1 MNRRTVG
8 ILAVATALLCLL
20 AAGSAAAGT
29 QDRLT
34 EQNNKCRIVV
44 GQIKSDAGQCDGS
57 MAAAIGQ
64 MLSTALAN
72 EDRFIVLAS
81 QEEVAELA
89 GEIELSESGM
99 VEEGRGAERGLMEG
113 ADVMVT
119 GAVTSFEPQAGGG
132 GGLLGAAKSRLG
144 GSVGVSSNTA
154 ECSLDLKLVD
164 IRTRRVIK
172 AFSVEGKSKSWSTD
186 LTGRGWV
193 EDVALG
199 GALGSYSNEP
209 MEKAL
214 RAVLVKAVERIAK
227 DVPQE
232 YYRYTGD
239 GQYTQDYAAGG
250 RSGGGAAAP
259 AAGSGG
265 KAAGGDDDAPLQTAA
280 SGGGAPGARPAA
292 KAAED
297 MALYTRCDFVP
308 GDRTIFIDDLDRE
321 EVGEFPSR
329 WNLIDG
335 VFEVARKGDKGWI
348 LCTDTG
354 NLSPKL
360 PKGPFPEKYTIEMD
374 VYDNGEPHSGH
385 WYTIKL
391 MEGETEAIVFFF
403 GDSQNTRVTVGGD
416 TKSDKALTQRV
427 GKGRHTLRIMATA
440 TTFKCYIDNERV
452 GNVPK
457 VEGVAPDWI
466 KVSMDRW
473 DQADNPMLMSGFRFA
488 AGGKTMRD
496 QLAQDGRIVT
506 HGILFDSGSAVIK
519 AESYKTLADL
529 GELLKGDPGL
539 RLSIEGHTDSQGA
552 DDANLALSLQRAQ
565 SVKDYLGSAF
575 GVAADRLEVKGLG
588 ETKPLGTNDTAEG
601 RANNR
606 RVELVKI

>member
-1 MNRRTVG
+1 MNRRTLG
-8 ILAVATALLCLL
+8 RLAVVTALLGLL
-20 AAGSAAAGT
+20 AAGTAVAGAK
-29 QDRLT
+29 DRLT

-44 GQIKSDAGQCDGS
+44 GQIKSNADQCDWG

-89 GEIELSESGM
+89 GEIELSESGL

-119 GAVTSFEPQAGGG
+119 GAVTSFEPEASGG

-154 ECSLDLKLVD
+154 ECTLDLKLID

-186 LTGRGWV
+186 LTGAGWV

-199 GALGSYSNEP
+199 GALGSYSNQP

-214 RAVLVKAVERIAK
+214 RTVLAKAVERVAK

-239 GQYTQDYAAGG
+239 GQYTQEYAAGG
-250 RSGGGAAAP
+250 GGSGAAP
-259 AAGSGG
+259 AAGG
-265 KAAGGDDDAPLQTAA
+265 AGGDDDAPLRTAA
-280 SGGGAPGARPAA
+280 SGGGASGGRPAG
-292 KAAED
+292 KVAED

-308 GDRTIFIDDLDRE
+308 GDRTIFCDDLDRE

-329 WNLIDG
+329 WNLVDG

-348 LCTDTG
+348 LCSDTG

-360 PKGPFPEKYTIEMD
+360 PAGPFPEKYTIEMD
-374 VYDNGEPHSGH
+374 IYDNGEPHSGH

-403 GDSQNTRVTVGGD
+403 GDSQNTRVTVGGE

-427 GKGRHTLRIMATA
+427 GKGRHTLRIMATS
-440 TTFKCYIDNERV
+440 TTFKCYLDNERV

-457 VEGVAPDWI
+457 VEGVAPDGI
-466 KVSMDRW
+466 RVSMDRW
-473 DQADNPMLMSGFRFA
+473 DQEGNPMLMSGFRFA
-488 AGGKTMRD
+488 AGGKTLRD

-529 GELLKGDPGL
+529 GELLKTDAGL
-539 RLSIEGHTDSQGA
+539 RLSIEGHTDSEGA
-552 DDANLALSLQRAQ
+552 DDANLALSQQRAA

-588 ETKPLGTNDTAEG
+588 ETRPLGTNDTSEG

>member
-8 ILAVATALLCLL
+8 NLVAATALLGLL
-20 AAGSAAAGT
+20 AAGTAVAGAKE
-29 QDRLT
+29 RLT

-44 GQIKSDAGQCDGS
+44 GQIKSNADQCDWG

-89 GEIELSESGM
+89 GEIELGESGL

-119 GAVTSFEPQAGGG
+119 GAVTSFEPEASGG

-154 ECSLDLKLVD
+154 ECTLDLKLID

-186 LTGRGWV
+186 LTGHGWV

-199 GALGSYSNEP
+199 GALGSYSNQP

-214 RAVLVKAVERIAK
+214 RAVLAKAVERVAK

-239 GQYTQDYAAGG
+239 GQYTQEYAAGG
-250 RSGGGAAAP
+250 GGEARGGGAAP
-259 AAGSGG
+259 AAGG
-265 KAAGGDDDAPLQTAA
+265 ARDDDDAPLQTAA
-280 SGGGAPGARPAA
+280 SGGGASAGRPAA

-308 GDRTIFIDDLDRE
+308 GDRTIFIDDLDHE

-329 WNLIDG
+329 WNLVDG
-335 VFEVARKGDKGWI
+335 VFEVARKGETGWI
-348 LCTDTG
+348 LCSDTG
-354 NLSPKL
+354 HLRPEL
-360 PKGPFPEKYTIEMD
+360 PDAPFPERYTIEMD
-374 VYDNGEPHSGH
+374 VFENGEPHRGH
-385 WYTIKL
+385 WYSILL
-391 MEGETEAIVFFF
+391 MEGDDTAIEFFF
-403 GDSQNTRVTVGGD
+403 GDGIRTRVLVDGEE
-416 TKSDKALTQRV
+416 KASKELAHRAR
-427 GKGRHTLRIMATA
+427 KGRHTMRIMATS
-440 TTFKCYIDNERV
+440 TTFKCYLDNERV
-452 GNVPK
+452 GNIPK
-457 VEGVAPDWI
+457 LEGVAPDGI
-466 KVSMDRW
+466 KIRMDRY
-473 DQADNPMLMSGFRFA
+473 DDEDNPMLMAGFRFA
-488 AGGKTMRD
+488 AGGKTLRD

-529 GELLKGDPGL
+529 GELLKAEAGL
-539 RLSIEGHTDSQGA
+539 RLSIEGHTDAEGA
-552 DDANLALSLQRAQ
+552 DDANLALSLQRAA

-575 GVAADRLEVKGLG
+575 GIAADRLEVKGLG
-588 ETKPLGTNDTAEG
+588 ETKPLGTNETAEG

>member
-8 ILAVATALLCLL
+8 SLAAAAVLLGLL
-20 AAGSAAAGT
+20 AAGSVAAGT
-29 QDRLT
+29 KDRLT

-44 GQIKSDAGQCDGS
+44 GTIKSNADQCDHG

-81 QEEVAELA
+81 QDEVAELA
-89 GEIELSESGM
+89 GEIELAESGM
-99 VEEGRGAERGLMEG
+99 VEAGRGAERGLMEG

-119 GAVTSFEPQAGGG
+119 GAVTSFEPEASGG

-154 ECSLDLKLVD
+154 ECTLDLKLVD

-186 LTGRGWV
+186 LTGHGWV

-199 GALGSYSNEP
+199 GALGSYSNQP

-214 RAVLVKAVERIAK
+214 RAVLAKAVERVAK

-239 GQYTQDYAAGG
+239 GQYTQEYAAGG
-250 RSGGGAAAP
+250 GDDARGSGAAP
-259 AAGSGG
+259 AAGGG
-265 KAAGGDDDAPLQTAA
+265 DDDDAPLQTAS
-280 SGGGAPGARPAA
+280 SGGGVSAGRAA
-292 KAAED
+292 GKTAED

-308 GDRTIFIDDLDRE
+308 GDRTIFCDDLDRE

-329 WNLIDG
+329 WNLVDG
-335 VFEVARKGDKGWI
+335 VFEVARKGETGWI

-354 NLSPKL
+354 HLRPEL
-360 PKGPFPEKYTIEMD
+360 PDAPFPERYTIEMD
-374 VYDNGEPHSGH
+374 VFENGEPHRGH
-385 WYTIKL
+385 WFSIML
-391 MEGETEAIVFFF
+391 MEGDDVAIEFFF
-403 GDSQNTRVTVGGD
+403 GDGIRTRVLVDGVE
-416 TKSDKALTQRV
+416 KASKELPHRA
-427 GKGRHTLRIMATA
+427 GKGRHTMRIMATS
-440 TTFKCYIDNERV
+440 TTFKCYLDNERV
-452 GNVPK
+452 GNIPK
-457 VEGVAPDWI
+457 LEGVAPDGI
-466 KVSMDRW
+466 KIRMDRY
-473 DQADNPMLMSGFRFA
+473 DDENNPMLMTGFRFA
-488 AGGKTMRD
+488 AGGKTLRD

-529 GELLKGDPGL
+529 GELLKADAGL
-539 RLSIEGHTDSQGA
+539 RLSIEGHTDSEGA
-552 DDANLALSLQRAQ
+552 DDANRALSLQRAA

-575 GVAADRLEVKGLG
+575 GIAADRLEVKGLG

>member
-8 ILAVATALLCLL
+8 CLAAATALLCLL
-20 AAGSAAAGT
+20 AAGTVAAGAK
-29 QDRLT
+29 DRLT

-44 GQIKSDAGQCDGS
+44 GQIKSNADQCDWS

-89 GEIELSESGM
+89 GEIELSESGL
-99 VEEGRGAERGLMEG
+99 VEAGRGAERGLMEG

-119 GAVTSFEPQAGGG
+119 GAVTSFEPEASGG

-154 ECSLDLKLVD
+154 ECTLDLKLVD

-199 GALGSYSNEP
+199 GALGSYSNQP

-214 RAVLVKAVERIAK
+214 RTVLAKAVERVAK
-227 DVPQE
+227 DVPEE

-239 GQYTQDYAAGG
+239 GQYTQEYAA
-250 RSGGGAAAP
+250 SGGAAAAP
-259 AAGSGG
+259 AAGSAG

-280 SGGGAPGARPAA
+280 AAGGASAGRAAA
-292 KAAED
+292 KSAED

-329 WNLIDG
+329 WNLVDG
-335 VFEVARKGDKGWI
+335 VFEVARKGEAGWI
-348 LCTDTG
+348 LCSDTG

-360 PKGPFPEKYTIEMD
+360 PAAAFPEKYTIEMD

-391 MEGETEAIVFFF
+391 MEGEAEAIVFFF
-403 GDSQNTRVTVGGD
+403 GDSQNTRVTVGGV
-416 TKSDKALTQRV
+416 TKSDKSLERRV
-427 GKGRHTLRIMATA
+427 AKGRHTMRIMATA

-457 VEGVAPDWI
+457 VEGVAPDGI
-466 KVSMDRW
+466 KVALDRW
-473 DQADNPMLMSGFRFA
+473 DQEGNPMLMSGFRFA
-488 AGGKTMRD
+488 AGGKTLRD

-539 RLSIEGHTDSQGA
+539 RLSIEGHTDNAGA
-552 DDANLALSLQRAQ
+552 DDANLALSLQRAE
-565 SVKDYLGSAF
+565 SVRSYLVSAF
-575 GVAADRLEVKGLG
+575 GIAADRLAVKGLG

>member
-8 ILAVATALLCLL
+8 RLAVAMAFLGLL
-20 AAGSAAAGT
+20 AAGNAAAGT
-29 QDRLT
+29 KDRLT

-44 GQIKSDAGQCDGS
+44 GTIKSNAGQCDGS

-81 QEEVAELA
+81 QDEVAELA
-89 GEIELSESGM
+89 GEIELAESGL
-99 VEEGRGAERGLMEG
+99 VEQGRGAERGLMEG

-119 GAVTSFEPQAGGG
+119 GAVTSFEPEASGG

-154 ECSLDLKLVD
+154 ECTLDLKLVD

-199 GALGSYSNEP
+199 GALGSYSNQP

-214 RAVLVKAVERIAK
+214 RTVLAKAVERVAK
-227 DVPQE
+227 DVPEE

-239 GQYTQDYAAGG
+239 GRYTQEYAAGG
-250 RSGGGAAAP
+250 GDDDGAAPTTGGARD
-259 AAGSGG
+259 
-265 KAAGGDDDAPLQTAA
+265 DDDAPLQTAA
-280 SGGGAPGARPAA
+280 SGGGASGGRTAG

-308 GDRTIFIDDLDRE
+308 GDRTIFCDVLDHE

-329 WNLIDG
+329 WDLVDG
-335 VFEVARKGDKGWI
+335 VFEVARKGDRGWI

-360 PKGPFPEKYTIEMD
+360 PAGPFPEKYTIEMD
-374 VYDNGEPHSGH
+374 IYENGEPHSGH

-391 MEGETEAIVFFF
+391 MEGEAEAIAFFF
-403 GDSQNTRVTVGGD
+403 GDGQNTRVTVGGE

-427 GKGRHTLRIMATA
+427 GKGRHTLRIMATS
-440 TTFKCYIDNERV
+440 TTFKCYIDSERV

-457 VEGVAPDWI
+457 VEGLAPDGI
-466 KVSMDRW
+466 KVAMDRW
-473 DQADNPMLMSGFRFA
+473 DQEDNPMLMAGFRFA
-488 AGGKTMRD
+488 AGGKTLRD

-529 GELLKGDPGL
+529 GELLKADAGL
-539 RLSIEGHTDSQGA
+539 RLSIEGHTDSEGA
-552 DDANLALSLQRAQ
+552 DDANLALSQRRAA

-588 ETKPLGTNDTAEG
+588 ETKPLGANDTAEG

>member
-8 ILAVATALLCLL
+8 SLAAATALLGLL
-20 AAGSAAAGT
+20 AAGTAVAGAK
-29 QDRLT
+29 DRLT

-44 GQIKSDAGQCDGS
+44 GTIKSNADQCDWS

-81 QEEVAELA
+81 QDEVAELA
-89 GEIELSESGM
+89 GEIELAESGM

-119 GAVTSFEPQAGGG
+119 GAVTSFEPEASGG

-154 ECSLDLKLVD
+154 ECTLDLKLVD

-186 LTGRGWV
+186 LTGHGWV

-199 GALGSYSNEP
+199 GALGSYSNQP

-214 RAVLVKAVERIAK
+214 RTVLAKAVERVAK

-239 GQYTQDYAAGG
+239 GQYTQEYAAGG
-250 RSGGGAAAP
+250 GDGARGSGTAP
-259 AAGSGG
+259 AAGS
-265 KAAGGDDDAPLQTAA
+265 AGDDDDAPLQTAA
-280 SGGGAPGARPAA
+280 SGGGAAGGRSAG

-308 GDRTIFIDDLDRE
+308 GDRTIFCDDLDRE
-321 EVGEFPSR
+321 EIGEFPSR
-329 WNLIDG
+329 WNLVDG

-360 PKGPFPEKYTIEMD
+360 PAGPFPEKYTIEMD
-374 VYDNGEPHSGH
+374 IFDNGEPHSGH
-385 WYTIKL
+385 WYSIKL
-391 MEGETEAIVFFF
+391 MEGDKDAIIFFF
-403 GDSQNTRVTVGGD
+403 GNGKETRVTVGEEV
-416 TKSDKALTQRV
+416 KSDKSLGVRV
-427 GKGRHTLRIMATA
+427 APGRHTMRIMATA

-457 VEGVAPDWI
+457 VEGVAPDGI
-466 KVSMDRW
+466 TINL
-473 DQADNPMLMSGFRFA
+473 DQWEEEDNPMLMSGFRFA
-488 AGGKTMRD
+488 AGGKTLRD

-529 GELLKGDPGL
+529 GELLKADAGL
-539 RLSIEGHTDSQGA
+539 RLSIEGHTDAEGA
-552 DDANLALSLQRAQ
+552 DDANRALSLQRAA

-575 GVAADRLEVKGLG
+575 GIAADRLEVKGLG
-588 ETKPLGTNDTAEG
+588 EAKPLGTNDTAEG